1 MLKNLTKD
9 RQTMMSIG
17 MIALIL
23 ANISHFLIHPAG
35 HFARDLNDGING
47 VLIGISLGCNLLSL
61 RRHDRQSA

>member
-1 MLKNLTKD
+1 MLRNMIKD

-23 ANISHFLIHPAG
+23 ANVSHYLLHPGRPFSGDLI
-35 HFARDLNDGING
+35 DGIFG
-47 VLIGISLGCNLLSL
+47 MLIGISIGCNLLSL

>member
-1 MLKNLTKD
+1 MLKKLTRD

-35 HFARDLNDGING
+35 HSAQEFSDGFYG
-47 VLIGISLGCNLLSL
+47 VLIGISIGCNLLSL

>member
-1 MLKNLTKD
+1 MLKNVIKD

-35 HFARDLNDGING
+35 HFAQDLNDGIFG
-47 VLIGISLGCNLLSL
+47 MLIGISIGFNVLSL
-61 RRHDRQSA
+61 RRCDRQSA

>member
-1 MLKNLTKD
+1 MLKKLIRD

-35 HFARDLNDGING
+35 QFAQGFTDGFNG
-47 VLIGISLGCNLLSL
+47 VLIGISIGCNLLSL